1 MQEVESCLFI
11 YIMQAVESYLLNRYA
26 RSGILPEI
34 LPVYLNRY
42 ARSGILPVY
51 LNRYARSGILPVIFK

>member
-1 MQEVESCLFI
+1 MQG
-11 YIMQAVESYLLNRYA
+11 
-26 RSGILPEI
+26 SGI

-51 LNRYARSGILPVIFK
+51 LNRYARNVVYLNKYLI